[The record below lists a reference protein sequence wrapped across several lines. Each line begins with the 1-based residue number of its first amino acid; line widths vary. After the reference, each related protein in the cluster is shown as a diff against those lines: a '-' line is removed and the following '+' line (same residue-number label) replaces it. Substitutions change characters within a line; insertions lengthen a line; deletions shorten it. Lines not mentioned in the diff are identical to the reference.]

1 MQLIEKVEVLDRYE
15 NVIAVFKKDD
25 VDDEDKMINPMVNLL
40 QNGDCTFS
48 FQISIYSKKWKEI
61 QSVENFY
68 RVNGRVFSPKFEGAY
83 IEDLTNSNQNLITV
97 NCYERQNLLQRE
109 YVRAWNSETG
119 FANIDDFMVVIV
131 SGGDLPLKNNGV
143 EVNPTYT
150 IGTAGYILQGLLFN
164 TDWSVGIVD
173 VEGTYDFETD
183 MTDVYN
189 NILKVQEMFG
199 GILVWDSLNKIVHL
213 RDELKYR
220 NYSGYEVRWK
230 KNMESLSK
238 RYNNKI
244 ITRVIPLGEAGLNIK
259 SVNNGVNYLENYDY
273 SPVVSSEII
282 NNDDIYEPEQLKKWG
297 ERMLKDLSRPSKEM
311 TVSLKDLRKVRGYEL
326 EEFDLNDIVDVIDY
340 KGIEGIEQ
348 LRVISWQYNVFA
360 IYDSVVELGDTT
372 LNTND
377 VFRKISNATNDII
390 NGTLSSSKVV
400 NIKTGGTLEENMI
413 RIDEVITINKL
424 EQNATNEKVETRL
437 TETEIGIDN
446 LNGITQ
452 DMGTKIS
459 IISQTVES
467 ISQSIKISGGT
478 NKVINSV
485 GLYGTDQY
493 QIVGGVISEAY
504 FGEDANLKALTDSGA
519 KVQPSNNQKIIHS
532 PISLIMGNIYTLTM
546 KISNDELNH
555 LKFTMTGTKPLED
568 EINDYVSYENE
579 TVTIV
584 DTTEEKYLQEFIYK
598 FRVIGEVTYTIE
610 SSYDDNTK
618 RGYYTDLIIKDGDIR
633 SSWESF
639 KGEIMGTALTIY
651 YNGIEVTSFG
661 SNIKTIINNTG
672 FSIVD
677 LQSVEKILLTL
688 NNMSILL
695 GADTTIKGNLTIQ
708 NFLFQDFIIEEDDI
722 LMLT

>member
-1 MQLIEKVEVLDRYE
+1 MQLAEKVEVLDRYE

-25 VDDEDKMINPMVNLL
+25 VNDSDKMINPIVNLL

-48 FQISIYSKKWKEI
+48 FQISIYSQKWKEI

-68 RVNGRVFSPKFEGAY
+68 KVNGKVFSPKFDGAY
-83 IEDLTNSNQNLITV
+83 LEDLSSTNQNLITV

-143 EVNPTYT
+143 EVNPTFT

-164 TDWSVGIVD
+164 TDWSVGTVD

-183 MTDVYN
+183 MVDIYN

-213 RDELKYR
+213 RDELKFR
-220 NYSGYEVRWK
+220 NYNGYEVRWK
-230 KNMESLSK
+230 KNMESLTK

-244 ITRVIPLGEAGLNIK
+244 ITRIIPLGEAGLNIK

-273 SPVVSSEII
+273 SPVVSSEIV

-297 ERMLKDLSRPSKEM
+297 ERKLKDLSKPSKEM
-311 TVSLKDLRKVRGYEL
+311 TVSLKDLRNVKGYEL

-340 KGIEGIEQ
+340 KGVEGIEQ

-377 VFRKISNATNDII
+377 IFKQISNATNDIN

-413 RIDEVITINKL
+413 RIDEVITINKI
-424 EQNATNEKVETRL
+424 EQDATNEKLETKL
-437 TETEIGIDN
+437 IQTEIGIDN

-452 DMGTKIS
+452 DMGTQIS
-459 IISQTVES
+459 IISQTVDA

-532 PISLIMGNIYTLTM
+532 PINLIMGNIYTLTM
-546 KISNDELNH
+546 KISNDNLNH
-555 LKFTMTGTKPLED
+555 LKFTITGTRPLED

-579 TVTIV
+579 IATIV
-584 DTTEEKYLQEFIYK
+584 DTTEEKNLQEFIYK

-610 SSYDDNTK
+610 SIYDDNTK
-618 RGYYTDLIIKDGDIR
+618 RGFYTDLIIKDGDLR
-633 SSWESF
+633 SNWESS

-672 FSIVD
+672 FSVVD

-688 NNMSILL
+688 NNMSIFL
-695 GADTTIKGNLTIQ
+695 GADTTISGSLTLQ
-708 NFLFQDFIIEEDDI
+708 NFLFQDFIIENEDI

>member
-1 MQLIEKVEVLDRYE
+1 MQLAEKVEVLDRYE

-25 VDDEDKMINPMVNLL
+25 VNDEDKIINPMVNLL

-48 FQISIYSKKWKEI
+48 FQISIYSQKWKEI

-68 RVNGRVFSPKFEGAY
+68 RVNGKVFSPKFDGAY
-83 IEDLTNSNQNLITV
+83 IEDLSSTNQNLITV

-143 EVNPTYT
+143 EVNPTFT

-164 TDWSVGIVD
+164 TDWSVGTVD

-183 MTDVYN
+183 MVDIYN

-213 RDELKYR
+213 RDELKFR
-220 NYSGYEVRWK
+220 NYNGYEVRWK
-230 KNMESLSK
+230 KNMESLTK

-244 ITRVIPLGEAGLNIK
+244 ITRIIPLGEAGLNIK

-273 SPVVSSEII
+273 SPVVSSEIV

-297 ERMLKDLSRPSKEM
+297 ERKLKDLSKPSKEM
-311 TVSLKDLRKVRGYEL
+311 TVSLKDLRNVKGYEL

-340 KGIEGIEQ
+340 KGVEGIEQ

-377 VFRKISNATNDII
+377 IFKQISNATNDIN

-413 RIDEVITINKL
+413 RIDEVITINKI
-424 EQNATNEKVETRL
+424 EQDATNEKLETKL
-437 TETEIGIDN
+437 IQTEIGIDN

-452 DMGTKIS
+452 DMGTQIS
-459 IISQTVES
+459 IISQTVDA

-532 PISLIMGNIYTLTM
+532 PINLIMGNIYTLTM
-546 KISNDELNH
+546 KISNDDLNH
-555 LKFTMTGTKPLED
+555 LKFTITGTRPLED

-579 TVTIV
+579 IATIV
-584 DTTEEKYLQEFIYK
+584 DTTEEKNLQEFIYK

-610 SSYDDNTK
+610 SIYDDNTK
-618 RGYYTDLIIKDGDIR
+618 RGFYTDLIIKDGDLR
-633 SSWESF
+633 SNWESS

-672 FSIVD
+672 FSVVD

-688 NNMSILL
+688 NNMSIFL
-695 GADTTIKGNLTIQ
+695 GADTTISGSLTLQ
-708 NFLFQDFIIEEDDI
+708 NFLFQDFIIENEDV

>member
-1 MQLIEKVEVLDRYE
+1 MQLAEKVEVLDRYE

-25 VDDEDKMINPMVNLL
+25 VNDSDKMINPIVNLL

-48 FQISIYSKKWKEI
+48 FQISIYSQKWKEI

-68 RVNGRVFSPKFEGAY
+68 KVNGKVFSPKFDGAY
-83 IEDLTNSNQNLITV
+83 LEDLSSTNQNLITV

-143 EVNPTYT
+143 EVNPTFT

-164 TDWSVGIVD
+164 TDWSVGTVD

-183 MTDVYN
+183 MVDIYN

-213 RDELKYR
+213 RDELKFR
-220 NYSGYEVRWK
+220 NYNGYEVRWK
-230 KNMESLSK
+230 KNMDSLTK

-244 ITRVIPLGEAGLNIK
+244 ITRIIPLGEAGLNIK

-273 SPVVSSEII
+273 SPVVSSEIV

-297 ERMLKDLSRPSKEM
+297 ERKLKDLSKPSKEM
-311 TVSLKDLRKVRGYEL
+311 TVSLKDLRNVKGYEL

-340 KGIEGIEQ
+340 KGVEGIEQ

-377 VFRKISNATNDII
+377 IFKQISNATNDIN

-413 RIDEVITINKL
+413 RIDEVITINKI
-424 EQNATNEKVETRL
+424 EQDATNEKLETKL
-437 TETEIGIDN
+437 IQTEIGIDN

-452 DMGTKIS
+452 DMGTQIS
-459 IISQTVES
+459 IISQTVDA

-532 PISLIMGNIYTLTM
+532 PINLIMGNIYTLTM
-546 KISNDELNH
+546 KISNDDLNH
-555 LKFTMTGTKPLED
+555 LKFTITGTRPLED

-579 TVTIV
+579 IATIV
-584 DTTEEKYLQEFIYK
+584 DTTEEKNLQEFIYK

-610 SSYDDNTK
+610 SIYDDNTK
-618 RGYYTDLIIKDGDIR
+618 RGFYTDLIIKDGDLR
-633 SSWESF
+633 SNWESS

-672 FSIVD
+672 FSVVD

-688 NNMSILL
+688 NNMSIFL
-695 GADTTIKGNLTIQ
+695 GADTTISGSLTLQ
-708 NFLFQDFIIEEDDI
+708 NFLFQDFIIENEDV

>member
-1 MQLIEKVEVLDRYE
+1 MQLTEKVEVLDRYE

-25 VDDEDKMINPMVNLL
+25 VNDEDKMINPMVNLL

-164 TDWSVGIVD
+164 TDWSVGTVD

-183 MTDVYN
+183 MVDIYN
-189 NILKVQEMFG
+189 NVLKVQEMFG

-532 PISLIMGNIYTLTM
+532 PISLIMGNVYTLTM

-579 TVTIV
+579 IATIV
-584 DTTEEKYLQEFIYK
+584 DTTESKYLQEFIYK

-610 SSYDDNTK
+610 SAYEDNTK
-618 RGYYTDLIIKDGDIR
+618 RGYYTDLIIRDGDIR
-633 SSWESF
+633 SSWESS

>member
-25 VDDEDKMINPMVNLL
+25 VNDEDKMINPMVNLL

-164 TDWSVGIVD
+164 TDWSVGTVD

-183 MTDVYN
+183 MVDIYN
-189 NILKVQEMFG
+189 NVLKVQEMFG

-213 RDELKYR
+213 RDELKFR

-230 KNMESLSK
+230 KNLESLSK

-519 KVQPSNNQKIIHS
+519 KVQPSNNQKITHS
-532 PISLIMGNIYTLTM
+532 PISLIMGNVYTLTM

-568 EINDYVSYENE
+568 EINDYVNYENE
-579 TVTIV
+579 IATIV
-584 DTTEEKYLQEFIYK
+584 DTTESKYLQEFIYK

-610 SSYDDNTK
+610 SAYEDNTK
-618 RGYYTDLIIKDGDIR
+618 RGYYTDLIIRDGDIR
-633 SSWESF
+633 SSWESS

>member
-1 MQLIEKVEVLDRYE
+1 MQLAEKVEVLDRYE

-25 VDDEDKMINPMVNLL
+25 VNDSDKMINPIVNLL

-48 FQISIYSKKWKEI
+48 FQISIYSQKWKEI

-68 RVNGRVFSPKFEGAY
+68 KVNGKVFSPKFDGAY
-83 IEDLTNSNQNLITV
+83 LEDLSSTNQNLITV

-143 EVNPTYT
+143 EVNPTFT

-164 TDWSVGIVD
+164 TDWSVGTVD

-183 MTDVYN
+183 MVDIYN

-213 RDELKYR
+213 RDELKFR
-220 NYSGYEVRWK
+220 NYNGYEVRWK
-230 KNMESLSK
+230 KNMDSLTK

-244 ITRVIPLGEAGLNIK
+244 ITRIIPLGEAGLNIK

-273 SPVVSSEII
+273 SPVVSSEIV

-297 ERMLKDLSRPSKEM
+297 ERKLKDLSKPSKEM
-311 TVSLKDLRKVRGYEL
+311 TVSLKDLRNVKGYEL

-340 KGIEGIEQ
+340 KGVEGIEQ

-377 VFRKISNATNDII
+377 IFKQISNATNDIN

-413 RIDEVITINKL
+413 RIDEVITINKI
-424 EQNATNEKVETRL
+424 EQDATNEKLETKL
-437 TETEIGIDN
+437 IQTEIGIDN

-452 DMGTKIS
+452 DMGTQIS
-459 IISQTVES
+459 IISQTVDA

-519 KVQPSNNQKIIHS
+519 KVQPSNNQKITHS
-532 PISLIMGNIYTLTM
+532 PINLIMGNIYTLTM
-546 KISNDELNH
+546 KISNDDLNH
-555 LKFTMTGTKPLED
+555 LKFTITGTRPLED

-579 TVTIV
+579 IATIV
-584 DTTEEKYLQEFIYK
+584 DTTEEKNLQEFIYK

-610 SSYDDNTK
+610 SIYDDNTK
-618 RGYYTDLIIKDGDIR
+618 RGFYTDLIIKDGDLR
-633 SSWESF
+633 SNWESS

-672 FSIVD
+672 FSVVD

-688 NNMSILL
+688 NNMSIFL
-695 GADTTIKGNLTIQ
+695 GADTTISGSLTLQ
-708 NFLFQDFIIEEDDI
+708 NFLFQDFIIENEDV

>member
-1 MQLIEKVEVLDRYE
+1 MQLAEKVEVLDRYE

-25 VDDEDKMINPMVNLL
+25 VNDSDKMINPIVNLL

-48 FQISIYSKKWKEI
+48 FQISIYSQKWKEI

-68 RVNGRVFSPKFEGAY
+68 KVNGKVFSPKFDGAY
-83 IEDLTNSNQNLITV
+83 LEDLSSTNQNLITV

-143 EVNPTYT
+143 EVNPTFT

-164 TDWSVGIVD
+164 TDWSVGTVD

-183 MTDVYN
+183 MVDIYN

-213 RDELKYR
+213 RDELKFR
-220 NYSGYEVRWK
+220 NYNGYEVRWK
-230 KNMESLSK
+230 KNMDSLTK

-244 ITRVIPLGEAGLNIK
+244 ITRIIPLGEAGLNIK

-273 SPVVSSEII
+273 SPVVSSEIV

-297 ERMLKDLSRPSKEM
+297 ERKLKDLSKPSKEM
-311 TVSLKDLRKVRGYEL
+311 TVSLKDLRNVKGYEL

-340 KGIEGIEQ
+340 KGVEGIEQ

-377 VFRKISNATNDII
+377 IFKQISNATNDIN

-413 RIDEVITINKL
+413 RIDEVITINKI
-424 EQNATNEKVETRL
+424 EQDATNEKLETKL
-437 TETEIGIDN
+437 IQTEIGIDN

-452 DMGTKIS
+452 DMGTQIS
-459 IISQTVES
+459 IISQTVDA

-532 PISLIMGNIYTLTM
+532 PINLIMGNIYTLTM
-546 KISNDELNH
+546 KISNDDLNH
-555 LKFTMTGTKPLED
+555 LKFTITGTRPLED

-579 TVTIV
+579 IATIV
-584 DTTEEKYLQEFIYK
+584 DTTEEKNLQEFIYK

-610 SSYDDNTK
+610 SIYDDNTK
-618 RGYYTDLIIKDGDIR
+618 RGFYTDLIIKDGDLR
-633 SSWESF
+633 SNWESS

-672 FSIVD
+672 FSVVD

-688 NNMSILL
+688 NNMSIFL
-695 GADTTIKGNLTIQ
+695 GADTTISGSLTLQ
-708 NFLFQDFIIEEDDI
+708 NFLFQDFIIENEDI

>member
-1 MQLIEKVEVLDRYE
+1 MQLAEKVEVLDRYE

-25 VDDEDKMINPMVNLL
+25 VNDEDKMINPMVNLL

-48 FQISIYSKKWKEI
+48 FQISIYSQKWKEI

-68 RVNGRVFSPKFEGAY
+68 RVNGKVFSPKFEGAY
-83 IEDLTNSNQNLITV
+83 IEDLSSTNQNLITV

-143 EVNPTYT
+143 EVNPTFT

-164 TDWSVGIVD
+164 TDWSVGTVD

-183 MTDVYN
+183 MVDIYN

-213 RDELKYR
+213 RDELKFR
-220 NYSGYEVRWK
+220 NYNGYEVRWK
-230 KNMESLSK
+230 KNMESLTK

-244 ITRVIPLGEAGLNIK
+244 ITRIIPLGEAGLNIK

-273 SPVVSSEII
+273 SPVVSSEIV

-297 ERMLKDLSRPSKEM
+297 ERKLKDLSKPSKEM
-311 TVSLKDLRKVRGYEL
+311 TVSLKDLRNVKGYEL

-340 KGIEGIEQ
+340 KGVEGIEQ

-377 VFRKISNATNDII
+377 IFKQISNATNDIN

-413 RIDEVITINKL
+413 RIDEVITINKI
-424 EQNATNEKVETRL
+424 EQDATNEKLETKL
-437 TETEIGIDN
+437 IQTEIGIDN

-452 DMGTKIS
+452 DMGTQIS
-459 IISQTVES
+459 IISQTVDA

-532 PISLIMGNIYTLTM
+532 PINLIMGNIYTLTM
-546 KISNDELNH
+546 KISNDNLNH
-555 LKFTMTGTKPLED
+555 LKFTITGTKPLED

-579 TVTIV
+579 IATIV
-584 DTTEEKYLQEFIYK
+584 DTTEEKNLQEFIYK

-610 SSYDDNTK
+610 SIYDDNTK
-618 RGYYTDLIIKDGDIR
+618 RGFYTDLIIKDGDLR
-633 SSWESF
+633 SNWESS

-672 FSIVD
+672 FSVVD

-688 NNMSILL
+688 NNMSIFL
-695 GADTTIKGNLTIQ
+695 GADTTISGSLTLQ
-708 NFLFQDFIIEEDDI
+708 NFLFQDFIIENEDV

>member
-1 MQLIEKVEVLDRYE
+1 MKLAEKVEVLDRYE

-25 VDDEDKMINPMVNLL
+25 VNDEDKMINPMVNLL

-48 FQISIYSKKWKEI
+48 FQISIYSQKWKEI

-68 RVNGRVFSPKFEGAY
+68 RVNGKVFSPKFDGAY
-83 IEDLTNSNQNLITV
+83 IEDLSSTNQNLITV

-143 EVNPTYT
+143 EVNPTFT

-164 TDWSVGIVD
+164 TDWSVGTVD

-183 MTDVYN
+183 MVDIYN

-213 RDELKYR
+213 RDELKFR
-220 NYSGYEVRWK
+220 NYNGYEVRWK
-230 KNMESLSK
+230 KNMESLTK

-244 ITRVIPLGEAGLNIK
+244 ITRIIPLGEAGLNIK

-273 SPVVSSEII
+273 SPVVSSEIV

-297 ERMLKDLSRPSKEM
+297 ERKLKDLSKPSKEM
-311 TVSLKDLRKVRGYEL
+311 TVSLKDLRNVKGYEL

-340 KGIEGIEQ
+340 KGVEGIEQ

-377 VFRKISNATNDII
+377 IFKQISNATNDIN

-413 RIDEVITINKL
+413 RIDEVITINKI
-424 EQNATNEKVETRL
+424 EQDATNEKLETKL
-437 TETEIGIDN
+437 IQTEIGIDN

-452 DMGTKIS
+452 DMGTQIS
-459 IISQTVES
+459 IISQTVDA

-532 PISLIMGNIYTLTM
+532 PINLIMGNIYTLTM
-546 KISNDELNH
+546 KISNDDLNH
-555 LKFTMTGTKPLED
+555 LKFTITGTRPLED

-579 TVTIV
+579 IATIV
-584 DTTEEKYLQEFIYK
+584 DTTEEKNLQEFIYK

-610 SSYDDNTK
+610 SIYDDNTK
-618 RGYYTDLIIKDGDIR
+618 RGFYTDLIIKDGDLR
-633 SSWESF
+633 SNWESS

-672 FSIVD
+672 FSVVD

-688 NNMSILL
+688 NNMSIFL
-695 GADTTIKGNLTIQ
+695 GADTTISGSLTLQ
-708 NFLFQDFIIEEDDI
+708 NFLFQDFIIENEDI

>member
-25 VDDEDKMINPMVNLL
+25 VNDEDKMINPMVNLL

-164 TDWSVGIVD
+164 TDWSVGTVD

-183 MTDVYN
+183 MVDIYN
-189 NILKVQEMFG
+189 NVLKVQEMFG

-213 RDELKYR
+213 RDELKFR

-230 KNMESLSK
+230 KNLESLSK

-532 PISLIMGNIYTLTM
+532 PISLIMGNVYTLTM

-579 TVTIV
+579 IVTIV
-584 DTTEEKYLQEFIYK
+584 DTTEKKYLQEFIYK

-633 SSWESF
+633 SSWESS

>member
-1 MQLIEKVEVLDRYE
+1 MQLAEKVEVLDRYE

-25 VDDEDKMINPMVNLL
+25 VDDSDKMINPIVNLL

-48 FQISIYSKKWKEI
+48 FQISIYSQKWKEI

-68 RVNGRVFSPKFEGAY
+68 KVNGKVFSPKFEGAY
-83 IEDLTNSNQNLITV
+83 IEDLSSTNQNLITV

-143 EVNPTYT
+143 EVNPTFT

-164 TDWSVGIVD
+164 TDWSVGTVD

-183 MTDVYN
+183 MVDIYN

-213 RDELKYR
+213 RDELKFR
-220 NYSGYEVRWK
+220 NYNGYEVRWK
-230 KNMESLSK
+230 KNMESLTK

-244 ITRVIPLGEAGLNIK
+244 ITRIIPLGEAGLNIK

-273 SPVVSSEII
+273 SPVVSSEIV

-297 ERMLKDLSRPSKEM
+297 ERKLKDLSKPSKEM
-311 TVSLKDLRKVRGYEL
+311 TVSLKDLRNVKGYEL

-340 KGIEGIEQ
+340 KGVEGIEQ

-377 VFRKISNATNDII
+377 IFKQISNATNDIN

-413 RIDEVITINKL
+413 RIDEVITINKI
-424 EQNATNEKVETRL
+424 EQDATNEKLETKL
-437 TETEIGIDN
+437 IQTEIGIDN

-452 DMGTKIS
+452 DMGTQIS
-459 IISQTVES
+459 IISQTVDA

-532 PISLIMGNIYTLTM
+532 PINLIMGNIYTLTM
-546 KISNDELNH
+546 KISNDDLNH
-555 LKFTMTGTKPLED
+555 LKFTITGTRPLED

-579 TVTIV
+579 IATIV
-584 DTTEEKYLQEFIYK
+584 DTTEEKNLQEFIYK

-610 SSYDDNTK
+610 SIYDDNTK
-618 RGYYTDLIIKDGDIR
+618 RGFYTDLIIKDGDLR
-633 SSWESF
+633 SNWESS

-672 FSIVD
+672 FSVVD

-688 NNMSILL
+688 NNMSIFL
-695 GADTTIKGNLTIQ
+695 GADTTISGSLTLQ
-708 NFLFQDFIIEEDDI
+708 NFLFQDFIIENEDI

>member
-1 MQLIEKVEVLDRYE
+1 MQLAEKVEVLDRYE

-25 VDDEDKMINPMVNLL
+25 VDDSDKMINPMVNLL

-48 FQISIYSKKWKEI
+48 FQISIYSQKWKEI

-68 RVNGRVFSPKFEGAY
+68 RVNGKVFSPKFEGAY
-83 IEDLTNSNQNLITV
+83 IEDLSSTNQNLITV

-143 EVNPTYT
+143 EVNPTFT

-164 TDWSVGIVD
+164 TDWSVGTVD

-183 MTDVYN
+183 MVDIYN

-213 RDELKYR
+213 RDELKFR
-220 NYSGYEVRWK
+220 NYNGYEVRWK
-230 KNMESLSK
+230 KNMESLTK

-244 ITRVIPLGEAGLNIK
+244 ITRIIPLGEAGLNIK
-259 SVNNGVNYLENYDY
+259 NVNNGVNYLENYDY
-273 SPVVSSEII
+273 SPVVSSEIV

-297 ERMLKDLSRPSKEM
+297 ERKLKDLSKPSKEM
-311 TVSLKDLRKVRGYEL
+311 TVSLKDLRNVKGYEL

-340 KGIEGIEQ
+340 KGVEGIEQ

-377 VFRKISNATNDII
+377 IFKQISNATNDIN

-413 RIDEVITINKL
+413 RIDEVITINKI
-424 EQNATNEKVETRL
+424 EQDATNEKLETKL
-437 TETEIGIDN
+437 IQTEIGIDN

-452 DMGTKIS
+452 DMGTQIS
-459 IISQTVES
+459 IISQTVDA

-532 PISLIMGNIYTLTM
+532 PINLIMGNIYTLTM
-546 KISNDELNH
+546 KISNDDLNH
-555 LKFTMTGTKPLED
+555 LKFTITGTRPLED

-579 TVTIV
+579 IATIV
-584 DTTEEKYLQEFIYK
+584 DTTEEKNLQEFIYK

-610 SSYDDNTK
+610 SIYDDNTK
-618 RGYYTDLIIKDGDIR
+618 RGFYTDLIIKDGDLR
-633 SSWESF
+633 SNWESS

-672 FSIVD
+672 FSVVD

-688 NNMSILL
+688 NNMSIFL
-695 GADTTIKGNLTIQ
+695 GADTTISGSLTLQ
-708 NFLFQDFIIEEDDI
+708 NFLFQDFIIENEDV

>member
-1 MQLIEKVEVLDRYE
+1 MQLAEKVEVLDRYE

-25 VDDEDKMINPMVNLL
+25 VNDSDKMINPIVNLL

-48 FQISIYSKKWKEI
+48 FQISIYSQKWKEI

-68 RVNGRVFSPKFEGAY
+68 KVNGKVFSPKFDGAY
-83 IEDLTNSNQNLITV
+83 LEDLSSTNQNLITV

-143 EVNPTYT
+143 EVNPTFT

-164 TDWSVGIVD
+164 TDWSVGTVD

-183 MTDVYN
+183 MVDIYN

-213 RDELKYR
+213 RDELKFR
-220 NYSGYEVRWK
+220 NYNGYEVRWK
-230 KNMESLSK
+230 KNMDSLTK

-244 ITRVIPLGEAGLNIK
+244 ITRIIPLGEAGLNIK

-273 SPVVSSEII
+273 SPVVSSEIV

-297 ERMLKDLSRPSKEM
+297 ERKLKDLSKPSKEM
-311 TVSLKDLRKVRGYEL
+311 TVSLKDLRNVKGYEL

-340 KGIEGIEQ
+340 KGVEGIEQ

-377 VFRKISNATNDII
+377 IFKQISNATNDIN

-413 RIDEVITINKL
+413 RIDEVITINKI
-424 EQNATNEKVETRL
+424 EQDATNEKLETKL
-437 TETEIGIDN
+437 IQTEIGIDN

-452 DMGTKIS
+452 DMGTQIS
-459 IISQTVES
+459 IISQTVDA

-532 PISLIMGNIYTLTM
+532 PINLIMGNIYTLTM
-546 KISNDELNH
+546 KISNDNLNH
-555 LKFTMTGTKPLED
+555 LKFTITGTKPLED

-579 TVTIV
+579 IATIV
-584 DTTEEKYLQEFIYK
+584 DTTEEKNLQEFIYK

-610 SSYDDNTK
+610 SLYDDNTK
-618 RGYYTDLIIKDGDIR
+618 RGFYTDLIIKDGDLR
-633 SSWESF
+633 SNWESS

-672 FSIVD
+672 FSVVD

-688 NNMSILL
+688 NNMSIFL
-695 GADTTIKGNLTIQ
+695 GADTTISGSLTLQ
-708 NFLFQDFIIEEDDI
+708 NFLFQDFIIENEDV

>member
-25 VDDEDKMINPMVNLL
+25 VNDEDKMINPMVNLL

-164 TDWSVGIVD
+164 TDWSVGTVD

-183 MTDVYN
+183 KVDIYN
-189 NILKVQEMFG
+189 NVLKVQEMFG

-213 RDELKYR
+213 RDELKFR

-230 KNMESLSK
+230 KNLESLSK

-532 PISLIMGNIYTLTM
+532 PISLIMGNVYTLTM

-579 TVTIV
+579 IVTIV
-584 DTTEEKYLQEFIYK
+584 DTTEKKYLQEFIYK

-633 SSWESF
+633 SSWESS

-688 NNMSILL
+688 NNMSIFL
-695 GADTTIKGNLTIQ
+695 GADTTIRGSLAIQ
-708 NFLFQDFIIEEDDI
+708 NFLLQDFIIEEDDV

>member
-1 MQLIEKVEVLDRYE
+1 MQLAEKVEVLDRYE

-25 VDDEDKMINPMVNLL
+25 VDDSDKMINPMVNLL

-48 FQISIYSKKWKEI
+48 FQISIYSQKWKEI

-68 RVNGRVFSPKFEGAY
+68 RVNGKVFSPKFDGAY
-83 IEDLTNSNQNLITV
+83 IEDLSSTNQNLITV

-143 EVNPTYT
+143 EVNPTFT

-164 TDWSVGIVD
+164 TDWSVGTVD

-183 MTDVYN
+183 MVDIYN

-213 RDELKYR
+213 RDELKFR
-220 NYSGYEVRWK
+220 NYNGYEVRWK
-230 KNMESLSK
+230 KNMESLTK

-244 ITRVIPLGEAGLNIK
+244 ITRIIPLGEAGLNIK

-273 SPVVSSEII
+273 SPVVSSEIV

-297 ERMLKDLSRPSKEM
+297 ERKLKDLSKPSKEM
-311 TVSLKDLRKVRGYEL
+311 TVSLKDLRNVKGYEL

-340 KGIEGIEQ
+340 KGVEGIEQ

-377 VFRKISNATNDII
+377 IFKQISNATNDIN

-413 RIDEVITINKL
+413 RIDEVITINKI
-424 EQNATNEKVETRL
+424 EQDATNEKLETKL
-437 TETEIGIDN
+437 IQTEIGIDN

-452 DMGTKIS
+452 DMGTQIS
-459 IISQTVES
+459 IISQTVDA

-532 PISLIMGNIYTLTM
+532 PINLIMGNIYTLTM
-546 KISNDELNH
+546 KISNDNLNH
-555 LKFTMTGTKPLED
+555 LKFTITGTKPLED

-579 TVTIV
+579 IATIV
-584 DTTEEKYLQEFIYK
+584 DTTEEKNLQEFIYK

-610 SSYDDNTK
+610 SIYDDNTK
-618 RGYYTDLIIKDGDIR
+618 RGFYTDLIIKDGDLR
-633 SSWESF
+633 SNWESS

-672 FSIVD
+672 FSVVD

-688 NNMSILL
+688 NNMSIFL
-695 GADTTIKGNLTIQ
+695 GADTTISGSLTLQ
-708 NFLFQDFIIEEDDI
+708 NFLFQDFIIENEDV

>member
-1 MQLIEKVEVLDRYE
+1 MQLAEKVEVLDRYE

-25 VDDEDKMINPMVNLL
+25 VNDSDKMINPIVNLL

-48 FQISIYSKKWKEI
+48 FQISIYSQKWKEI

-68 RVNGRVFSPKFEGAY
+68 KVNGKVFSPKFDGAY
-83 IEDLTNSNQNLITV
+83 SEDLSSTNQNLITV

-143 EVNPTYT
+143 EVNPTFT

-164 TDWSVGIVD
+164 TDWSVGTVD

-183 MTDVYN
+183 MVDIYN

-213 RDELKYR
+213 RDELKFR
-220 NYSGYEVRWK
+220 NYNGYEVRWK
-230 KNMESLSK
+230 KNMESLTK

-244 ITRVIPLGEAGLNIK
+244 ITRIIPLGEAGLNIK

-273 SPVVSSEII
+273 SPVVSSEIV

-297 ERMLKDLSRPSKEM
+297 ERKLKDLSKPSKEM
-311 TVSLKDLRKVRGYEL
+311 TVSLKDLRNVKGYEL

-340 KGIEGIEQ
+340 KGVEGIEQ

-377 VFRKISNATNDII
+377 IFKQISNATNDIN

-413 RIDEVITINKL
+413 RIDEVITINKI
-424 EQNATNEKVETRL
+424 EQDATNEKLETKL
-437 TETEIGIDN
+437 IQTEIGIDN

-452 DMGTKIS
+452 DMGTQIS
-459 IISQTVES
+459 IISQTVDA

-532 PISLIMGNIYTLTM
+532 PINLIMGNIYTLTM
-546 KISNDELNH
+546 KISNDDLNH
-555 LKFTMTGTKPLED
+555 LKFTITGTRPLED

-579 TVTIV
+579 IATIV
-584 DTTEEKYLQEFIYK
+584 DTTEEKNLQEFIYK

-610 SSYDDNTK
+610 SIYDDNTK
-618 RGYYTDLIIKDGDIR
+618 RGFYTDLIIKDGDLR
-633 SSWESF
+633 SNWESS

-672 FSIVD
+672 FSVVD

-688 NNMSILL
+688 NNMSIFL
-695 GADTTIKGNLTIQ
+695 GADTTISGSLTLQ
-708 NFLFQDFIIEEDDI
+708 NFLFQDFIIENEDI
-722 LMLT
+722 LMLP

>member
-1 MQLIEKVEVLDRYE
+1 MQLAEKVEVLDRYE

-25 VDDEDKMINPMVNLL
+25 VNDSDKMINPIVNLL

-48 FQISIYSKKWKEI
+48 FQISIYSQKWKEI

-68 RVNGRVFSPKFEGAY
+68 KVNGKVFSPKFDGAY
-83 IEDLTNSNQNLITV
+83 LEDLSSTNQNLITV

-143 EVNPTYT
+143 EVNPTFT

-164 TDWSVGIVD
+164 TDWSVGTVD

-183 MTDVYN
+183 MVDIYN

-213 RDELKYR
+213 RDELKFR
-220 NYSGYEVRWK
+220 NYNGYEVRWK
-230 KNMESLSK
+230 KNMDSLTK

-244 ITRVIPLGEAGLNIK
+244 ITRIIPLGEAGLNIK

-273 SPVVSSEII
+273 SPVVSSEIV

-297 ERMLKDLSRPSKEM
+297 ERKLKDLSKPSKEM
-311 TVSLKDLRKVRGYEL
+311 TVSLKDLRNVKGYEL

-340 KGIEGIEQ
+340 KGVEGIEQ

-377 VFRKISNATNDII
+377 IFKQISNATNDIN

-413 RIDEVITINKL
+413 RIDEVITINKI
-424 EQNATNEKVETRL
+424 EQDATNEKLETKL
-437 TETEIGIDN
+437 IQTEIGIDN

-452 DMGTKIS
+452 DMGTQIS
-459 IISQTVES
+459 IISQTVDA

-532 PISLIMGNIYTLTM
+532 PINLIMGNIYTLTM
-546 KISNDELNH
+546 KISNDNLNH
-555 LKFTMTGTKPLED
+555 LKFTITGTKPLED

-579 TVTIV
+579 IATIV
-584 DTTEEKYLQEFIYK
+584 DTTEEKNLQEFIYK

-610 SSYDDNTK
+610 SIYDDNTK
-618 RGYYTDLIIKDGDIR
+618 RGFYTDLIIKDGDLR
-633 SSWESF
+633 SNWESS

-672 FSIVD
+672 FSVVD

-688 NNMSILL
+688 NNMSIFL
-695 GADTTIKGNLTIQ
+695 GTDTTISGSLTLQ
-708 NFLFQDFIIEEDDI
+708 NFLFQDFIIENEDI

>member
-1 MQLIEKVEVLDRYE
+1 MQLAEKVEVLDRYE

-25 VDDEDKMINPMVNLL
+25 VDDSDKMINPMVNLL

-48 FQISIYSKKWKEI
+48 FQISIYSQKWKEI

-68 RVNGRVFSPKFEGAY
+68 RVNGKVFSPKFDGAY
-83 IEDLTNSNQNLITV
+83 LEDLSSTNQNLITV

-143 EVNPTYT
+143 EVNPTFT

-164 TDWSVGIVD
+164 TDWSVGTVD

-183 MTDVYN
+183 MVDIYN

-213 RDELKYR
+213 RDELKFR
-220 NYSGYEVRWK
+220 NYNGYEVRWK
-230 KNMESLSK
+230 KNMESLTK

-244 ITRVIPLGEAGLNIK
+244 ITRIIPLGEAGLNIK

-273 SPVVSSEII
+273 SPVVSSEIV

-297 ERMLKDLSRPSKEM
+297 ERKLKDLSKPSKEM
-311 TVSLKDLRKVRGYEL
+311 TVSLKDLRNVKGYEL

-340 KGIEGIEQ
+340 KGVEGIEQ

-377 VFRKISNATNDII
+377 IFKQISNATNDIN

-413 RIDEVITINKL
+413 RIDEVITINKI
-424 EQNATNEKVETRL
+424 EQDATNEKLETKL
-437 TETEIGIDN
+437 IQTEIGIDN

-452 DMGTKIS
+452 DMGTQIS
-459 IISQTVES
+459 IISQTVDA

-532 PISLIMGNIYTLTM
+532 PINLIMGNIYTLTM
-546 KISNDELNH
+546 KISNDDLNH
-555 LKFTMTGTKPLED
+555 LKFTITGTRPLED

-579 TVTIV
+579 IATIV
-584 DTTEEKYLQEFIYK
+584 DTTEEKNLQEFIYK

-610 SSYDDNTK
+610 SIYDDNTK
-618 RGYYTDLIIKDGDIR
+618 RGFYTDLIIKDGDLR
-633 SSWESF
+633 SNWESS

-672 FSIVD
+672 FSVVD

-688 NNMSILL
+688 NNMSIFL
-695 GADTTIKGNLTIQ
+695 GADTTISGSLTLQ
-708 NFLFQDFIIEEDDI
+708 NFLFQDFIIENEDI

>member
-25 VDDEDKMINPMVNLL
+25 VNDEDKMINPVVNLL

-68 RVNGRVFSPKFEGAY
+68 RVNGRVFSPKFDGAY

-164 TDWSVGIVD
+164 TDWSVGTVD

-183 MTDVYN
+183 KVDIYN
-189 NILKVQEMFG
+189 NVLKVQEMFG

-213 RDELKYR
+213 RDELKFR

-230 KNMESLSK
+230 KNLESLSK

-532 PISLIMGNIYTLTM
+532 PISLIMGNVYTLTM

-579 TVTIV
+579 IVTIV
-584 DTTEEKYLQEFIYK
+584 DTTEKKYLQEFIYK

-633 SSWESF
+633 SSWESS

-688 NNMSILL
+688 NNMSIFL
-695 GADTTIKGNLTIQ
+695 GADTTIRGSLAIQ
-708 NFLFQDFIIEEDDI
+708 NFLLQDFIIEEDDV

>member
-1 MQLIEKVEVLDRYE
+1 MQLAEKVEVLDRYE

-25 VDDEDKMINPMVNLL
+25 VNDSDKMINPIVNLL

-48 FQISIYSKKWKEI
+48 FQISIYSQKWKEI

-68 RVNGRVFSPKFEGAY
+68 KVNGKVFSPKFDGAY
-83 IEDLTNSNQNLITV
+83 SEDLSSTNQNLITV

-143 EVNPTYT
+143 EVNPTFT

-164 TDWSVGIVD
+164 TDWSVGTVD

-183 MTDVYN
+183 MVDIYN

-213 RDELKYR
+213 RDELKFR
-220 NYSGYEVRWK
+220 NYNGYEVRWK
-230 KNMESLSK
+230 KNMESLTK

-244 ITRVIPLGEAGLNIK
+244 ITRIIPLGEAGLNIK

-273 SPVVSSEII
+273 SPVVSSEIV

-297 ERMLKDLSRPSKEM
+297 ERKLKDLSKPSKEM
-311 TVSLKDLRKVRGYEL
+311 TVSLKDLRNVKGYEL

-340 KGIEGIEQ
+340 KGVEGIEQ

-377 VFRKISNATNDII
+377 IFKQISNATNDIN

-413 RIDEVITINKL
+413 RIDEVITINKI
-424 EQNATNEKVETRL
+424 EQDATNEKLETKL
-437 TETEIGIDN
+437 IQTEIGIDN

-452 DMGTKIS
+452 DMGTQIS
-459 IISQTVES
+459 IISQTVDA

-532 PISLIMGNIYTLTM
+532 PINLIMGNIYTLTM
-546 KISNDELNH
+546 KISNDDLNH
-555 LKFTMTGTKPLED
+555 LKFTITGTRPLED

-579 TVTIV
+579 IATIV
-584 DTTEEKYLQEFIYK
+584 DTTEEKNLQEFIYK

-610 SSYDDNTK
+610 SIYDDNTK
-618 RGYYTDLIIKDGDIR
+618 RGFYTDLIIKDGDLR
-633 SSWESF
+633 SNWESS

-672 FSIVD
+672 FSVVD

-688 NNMSILL
+688 NNMSIFL
-695 GADTTIKGNLTIQ
+695 GADTTISGSLTLQ
-708 NFLFQDFIIEEDDI
+708 NFLFQDFIIENEDI